1 MQMQHS
7 HRKFNIA
14 SYIANLL
21 NPEKCAIK
29 LAAAVS
35 YITAGTTI
43 EQNIIVMVEL
53 NIISDADLFSSSL
66 VMQSSV
72 CFRGFSI
79 TAGLPIS
86 VNPEF

>member
-14 SYIANLL
+14 IYIANLL
-21 NPEKCAIK
+21 NPEIHVIK

-53 NIISDADLFSSSL
+53 NIVSDADLFSSSL
-66 VMQSSV
+66 VIQLFV
-72 CFRGFSI
+72 CFRGLLI

>member
-21 NPEKCAIK
+21 TPEKHVIK
-29 LAAAVS
+29 LVAAVS

-53 NIISDADLFSSSL
+53 NIVSDADLFSFSL

-72 CFRGFSI
+72 CFRGLLI
-79 TAGLPIS
+79 LPIS

>member
-29 LAAAVS
+29 LATAVS

-53 NIISDADLFSSSL
+53 NIISDADLFSSSV
-66 VMQSSV
+66 VMQLFVS
-72 CFRGFSI
+72 FRGLSI
-79 TAGLPIS
+79 TAGMPIS

>member
-1 MQMQHS
+1 MQMQRS

-21 NPEKCAIK
+21 NPEKHVIK
-29 LAAAVS
+29 LVAAVS

-43 EQNIIVMVEL
+43 KQNIIVMIEL
-53 NIISDADLFSSSL
+53 NIVSDADLFSSSL
-66 VMQSSV
+66 VMQLFVS
-72 CFRGFSI
+72 FRGLLI
-79 TAGLPIS
+79 LPIS